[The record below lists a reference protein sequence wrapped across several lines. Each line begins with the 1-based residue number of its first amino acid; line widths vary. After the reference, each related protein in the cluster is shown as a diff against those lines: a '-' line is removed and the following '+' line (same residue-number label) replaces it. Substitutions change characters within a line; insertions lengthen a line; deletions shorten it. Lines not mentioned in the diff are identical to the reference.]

1 MKVPYL
7 LLHNTYTHIMIHTYI
22 ERYDCGSLKH
32 DVIKS
37 GSLSDSCKE
46 SDLNCCF
53 FIFLLMNLWGLRDMI
68 LFTHWWSNNS
78 SKF

>member
-1 MKVPYL
+1 MMY
-7 LLHNTYTHIMIHTYI
+7 
-22 ERYDCGSLKH
+22 YDCGSVKH

-53 FIFLLMNLWGLRDMI
+53 FIFHLMYLWGCRDMI
-68 LFTHWWSNNS
+68 LFTHCGPVVLFWSNS
-78 SKF
+78 FKFLIGKLVV